1 MQQFLFSRF
10 FLKSQS
16 PTGMPPVCTVICE
29 DSLPKANNESKMTL
43 KEYIPAVPA
52 WAENYN
58 KKLDVFETFEK
69 QKHLFR
75 YLIIISRYK
84 TLDWNSHYTVLR
96 LCLYI
101 LLSGDTLVYHCDNEI
116 DGVYG
121 GIDETFESFK
131 CTDEGL
137 YDIPNPSKQQLERG
151 EHGWPLCISQVGCKF
166 RIIAGFIFKVK
177 GSSPENRNK
186 NSQL

>member
-1 MQQFLFSRF
+1 M
-10 FLKSQS
+10 
-16 PTGMPPVCTVICE
+16 
-29 DSLPKANNESKMTL
+29 
-43 KEYIPAVPA
+43 
-52 WAENYN
+52 
-58 KKLDVFETFEK
+58 
-69 QKHLFR
+69 
-75 YLIIISRYK
+75 
-84 TLDWNSHYTVLR
+84 
-96 LCLYI
+96 CLYI

-121 GIDETFESFK
+121 GIDETLESFK

-166 RIIAGFIFKVK
+166 HIIAGFIFEVK